1 MALPV
6 ILAGVRSSAVQVVAT
21 ATLAPVVG
29 GGTLGAFIVQ
39 GIDVRALDRVVG
51 AAILVALLAILT
63 ELAFALVQRRATSP
77 GLRTSQADTRVE
89 AAPLPSATD

>member
-1 MALPV
+1 
-6 ILAGVRSSAVQVVAT
+6 VVAT

-51 AAILVALLAILT
+51 AAFLVAVLAVLT
-63 ELAFALVQRRATSP
+63 ELSFALLQRRSVSP
-77 GLRTSQADTRVE
+77 GVRTHVE
-89 AAPLPSATD
+89 PTPRDPAQMPLPVAD